1 MERLIDIISQL
12 EKDDSI
18 SESGF
23 LLIIHPLINEIKSIA
38 NTLLITDDGK
48 CNWQNIEILMDN
60 SIEVFPVEL
69 DKFGWVVGG
78 IRTTKGIITYG

>member
-1 MERLIDIISQL
+1 MERLIDLILQV
-12 EKDDSI
+12 ENDDSI

-23 LLIIHPLINEIKSIA
+23 LLIIHPLINEIKYIA